1 MRLGLRIIPKGVWV
15 GLRQLSC
22 LLRASLWDLLLHRW
36 NQRKTN
42 IRQPERGHYS
52 HKMATRSLRGNR
64 ECGQGYSTLVW
75 FCCGEVLWSF
85 CVGADESQI
94 FFFFLNIIWQ
104 QVHPLLHSFP
114 FWVKAH
120 TLNNGTKQRVETNSR
135 NQRHSELEDSLRDLL
150 ERLQNI
156 PTWCHAALGTLVHG
170 PRKRKGGRGVLLP
183 YMLTGMGGYY
193 ENRKTLAYFP

>member
-75 FCCGEVLWSF
+75 FCRGEVLWPF

-94 FFFFLNIIWQ
+94 FFFFKHHLAAGTS
-104 QVHPLLHSFP
+104 SFTFLSFLSQGP
-114 FWVKAH
+114 YIEQWNKAKGWNKLKESE
-120 TLNNGTKQRVETNSR
+120 TLRAG
-135 NQRHSELEDSLRDLL
+135 
-150 ERLQNI
+150 RLFK
-156 PTWCHAALGTLVHG
+156 G
-170 PRKRKGGRGVLLP
+170 PP
-183 YMLTGMGGYY
+183 
-193 ENRKTLAYFP
+193 